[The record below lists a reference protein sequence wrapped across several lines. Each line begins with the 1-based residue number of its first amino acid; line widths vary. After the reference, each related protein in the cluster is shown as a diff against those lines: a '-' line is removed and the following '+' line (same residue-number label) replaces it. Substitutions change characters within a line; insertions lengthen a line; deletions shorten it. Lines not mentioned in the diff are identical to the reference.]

1 MDLFMKL
8 TLLFSGLFF
17 CFVGGS
23 FFLRWKRIV
32 QWVQKRKYGRIAE
45 PRKEERLMTRI
56 IGILLFLVGLYYVG
70 AGLYAIF
77 A

>member
-8 TLLFSGLFF
+8 VLLLSGLFF
-17 CFVGGS
+17 CFVGGM
-23 FFLRWKRIV
+23 FLLRWKRIV
-32 QWVQKRKYGRIAE
+32 QWVQKRKYGRTAE

-56 IGILLFLVGLYYVG
+56 VGVLLVLVGLYYVG